1 MVCLSFEFSFSNQE
15 TAGDN
20 THRLCL
26 CIGARILLN
35 VDVKIDHDLAWPLR
49 RELAMGKNTVASRS
63 LWPDT
68 STLWISST
76 VIKDVEDTAA
86 SNCSRTFARTLL
98 LSIFQKKALIVVNFD
113 VDISH
118 VITHSRLAGHGNVSS
133 NKSADG

>member
-1 MVCLSFEFSFSNQE
+1 MVCFRLSFLSA
-15 TAGDN
+15 T
-20 THRLCL
+20 RK
-26 CIGARILLN
+26 LLAIIHIDYVSESQLN
-35 VDVKIDHDLAWPLR
+35 FDVKFYHDRAWPLR
-49 RELAMGKNTVASRS
+49 RVLAMGSNTVASRS

-68 STLWISST
+68 SILWISST
-76 VIKDVEDTAA
+76 VTRDVEDTAA

-98 LSIFQKKALIVVNFD
+98 LFVFQKKAVIVVNFD